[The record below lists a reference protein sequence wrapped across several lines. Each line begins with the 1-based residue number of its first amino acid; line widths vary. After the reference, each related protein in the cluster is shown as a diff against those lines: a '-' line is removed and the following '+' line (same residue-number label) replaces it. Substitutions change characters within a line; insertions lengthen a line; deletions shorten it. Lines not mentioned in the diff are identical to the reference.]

1 MRGVRKLAAVCMGF
15 SAAVFAAHYLL
26 SPDMLISAAAIC
38 AAMGIL
44 GFAFRKNTRLR
55 IVLLFFAAAVGFLG
69 YKYNVDTFL
78 APCEEMAGREVTLNA
93 VVTAYPEERKSCT
106 MLYVRFCDDA
116 LPETDGVLF
125 DYSKSTASLRPGDEI
140 RADVKL
146 RSAQHR
152 YGEDTDIN
160 ISKGLNVVGY
170 INGECRVTDRGNK
183 SPAYFPKHI
192 GHALGEKIRELFP
205 DSSEA
210 FMLALLTGDRTEY
223 YGDGKLST
231 SMSTAGLAHV
241 VAVSGMH
248 VAFLVGF
255 LMAVM
260 GRNRRSALVG
270 IALVWVFV
278 VMVGAPPS
286 SVRAAVMQTMLL
298 AAYLFRREFDN
309 ITVLSFAMAVIL
321 AFNPFACGSVSFQL
335 SFGAM
340 AGIMLF
346 TQPIYVWLTEKVLVV
361 RGKLRRLWDYLA
373 GVLASSVAATVFTV
387 PLIAVHF
394 GYVSVL
400 SPLANILCLWC
411 ISLLFCGG
419 YVICAVG
426 FAVPA
431 AAKFLAGI
439 ISYLVQYIALVVKWI
454 ADIPFSAVY
463 VENKLTVLWLA
474 VSYAAFALF
483 LLLKRKHKISA
494 LIPIGVTVLGFAA
507 LVVCMRISAVNDP
520 GTISIMDVGSGQC
533 IAVTSGDN
541 AVVVDCGCGSVP
553 DNPGFMLSAY
563 LHANGRNYIDA
574 LVLTHLHKDHAN
586 GVCRLLNS
594 MEVGTLILPSDAD
607 EENGLLDEI
616 LSAADENNVPVV
628 FADRDSVCSW
638 GDISLVLYDLESN
651 SGALMVTVKL
661 GGYTMLAPGD
671 AEKSAELEL
680 AEREDLSETDLLVVG
695 HHGSKYS
702 SCEEFLTE
710 VNPEIAVISVGY
722 NSYGHPTQEVLDR
735 LEETEAEVYRTDLD
749 GRFVLRL
756 K

>member
-78 APCEEMAGREVTLNA
+78 TPCEEMADREVTLNA

-106 MLYVRFCDDA
+106 LLYVRFCDDA
-116 LPETDGVLF
+116 LPETDGVLL
-125 DYSKSTASLRPGDEI
+125 DYAKSTASLRPGDEI
-140 RADVKL
+140 RVDVKL

-152 YGEDTDIN
+152 YGEETDIN

-192 GHALGEKIRELFP
+192 GHALDEKIRELFP

-210 FMLALLTGDRTEY
+210 FMLALLTGDRTDY

-321 AFNPFACGSVSFQL
+321 AFNPFACGSVSLQL

-361 RGKLRRLWDYLA
+361 RGRLRRMWDYLA

-463 VENKLTVLWLA
+463 VDNKLTVLWLA

-483 LLLKRKHKISA
+483 LLLRRKHRISA

-507 LVVCMRISAVNDP
+507 LVVCMRVSAVNDP
-520 GTISIMDVGSGQC
+520 GTITVMDVGSGQC
-533 IAVTSGDN
+533 IAVTSGEN
-541 AVVVDCGCGSVP
+541 AVVVDCGCGSIP

-607 EENGLLDEI
+607 KENGLLDEI

-638 GDISLVLYDLESN
+638 GDISLALYDIESN
-651 SGALMVTVKL
+651 GGALMLAVKL
-661 GGYTMLAPGD
+661 GGYTMLVPGD
-671 AEKSAELEL
+671 AEKKAELEL

-735 LEETEAEVYRTDLD
+735 LEETESEVYRTDLD

>member
-1 MRGVRKLAAVCMGF
+1 MRGVRKLAAVCVGF

-26 SPDMLISAAAIC
+26 SPDMLISAAAVC

-78 APCEEMAGREVTLNA
+78 APCEEMADREVTLNA

-106 MLYVRFCDDA
+106 LLYVRFCDDA
-116 LPETDGVLF
+116 LPKTDGVLF
-125 DYSKSTASLRPGDEI
+125 DYSGSAASLCPGDEI
-140 RADVKL
+140 RVDVKL
-146 RSAQHR
+146 RSAQTR
-152 YGEDTDIN
+152 YGEETDIN
-160 ISKGLNVVGY
+160 ISKGLCAVGY
-170 INGECRVTDRGNK
+170 INGECRVTDHKNV
-183 SPAYFPKHI
+183 SLMYLPKQI
-192 GHALGEKIRELFP
+192 GHALGEKIREIFP
-205 DSSEA
+205 ESSEG
-210 FMLALLTGDRTEY
+210 FMLALLTGDRTDY
-223 YGDGKLST
+223 YGDGKLSS

-255 LMAVM
+255 LMAAM
-260 GRNRRSALVG
+260 GRNRRSALMS
-270 IALVWVFV
+270 IALVWAFV
-278 VMVGAPPS
+278 IMVGAPPS

-298 AAYLFRREFDN
+298 AAYLFRREYDN

-321 AFNPFACGSVSFQL
+321 ALNPFACGSISFQL

-346 TQPIYVWLTEKVLVV
+346 TQPLYVWLVEKVLVV
-361 RGKLRRLWDYLA
+361 RGRLRRLWDYLA

-387 PLIAVHF
+387 PLIAAHF

-419 YVICAVG
+419 YVICAIG
-426 FAVPA
+426 YIVPA
-431 AAKFLAGI
+431 VAKILAWI

-474 VSYAAFALF
+474 ASYAAFAAF

-507 LVVCMRISAVNDP
+507 LIISLRISAANDP

-533 IAVTSGDN
+533 IAITSGNN
-541 AVVVDCGCGSVP
+541 AVAVDCGRGSISE
-553 DNPGFMLSAY
+553 NPGDMLSSY
-563 LHANGRNYIDA
+563 LHANGRSYVDA
-574 LVLTHLHKDHAN
+574 VVLTHLHKDHAN
-586 GVCRLLNS
+586 GVCKLLNS
-594 MEVGTLILPSDAD
+594 IEVGMLILPSEAD
-607 EENGLLDEI
+607 EENGLLEEI
-616 LSAADENNVPVV
+616 LAAADENNVSVA
-628 FADRDSVCSW
+628 FIDRDCSYCF
-638 GDISLVLYDLESN
+638 GEISLELYALEAN
-651 SGALMVTVKL
+651 SGALMLTADI
-661 GGYTMLAPGD
+661 GDYTMLVAGD
-671 AEKSAELEL
+671 AEKKAELEL

-702 SCEEFLTE
+702 SCEEFLDE

-749 GRFVLRL
+749 GRFLLRL